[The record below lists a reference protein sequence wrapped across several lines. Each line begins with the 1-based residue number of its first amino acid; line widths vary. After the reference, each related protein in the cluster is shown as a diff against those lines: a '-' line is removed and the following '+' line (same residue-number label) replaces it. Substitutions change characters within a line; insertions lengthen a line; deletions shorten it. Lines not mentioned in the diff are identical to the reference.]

1 MAKEEKKSIIED
13 ALTDYNQIQ
22 EAAEANAAKK
32 LADKFPNH
40 FRNLLKEELNKTSE
54 KEPYKKVDTKES
66 TKLDESENANK
77 ESVMKE
83 QQKEAKKAVN
93 EERDKDF
100 MGDVESDTPNK
111 EEPKDGDAYTD
122 KITTKQETLANDTT
136 LKEEFDVTDL
146 DIDGAGAAIDG
157 AGAEDDIVSMD
168 DIEAEISEMEQL
180 KEDLDESKDSPFD
193 QLVSMRDKLN
203 EMIGGMDEQK
213 NQGGKQ
219 SIPGREKGG
228 PTTQMIDEE
237 DAIAE
242 EEVAEQKKHG
252 GKQNYTGREK
262 GGPTT
267 QMIDEEMPVDAD
279 INAVMSEAEL
289 DEAMGIAHS
298 SSKQVAGDHLPGK
311 DFAKG
316 RHKRVGSVNNPQNE
330 SAQKKIDAL
339 ISDNKKFAKKINE
352 SKKYKATVDKLLES
366 YKTALGKYRTQ
377 LNEMAIF
384 NTNLANVNNLLVN
397 ESLALTQED
406 KVKIINEFKEI
417 ASIGDSKKKYDGVL
431 TEMES
436 SKKTITESV
445 EEKVTDSV
453 AASSK
458 QRLGEVEEKTAY
470 ENDVHINKIKS
481 LMEYV
486 ERKDK
491 KIIK

>member
-13 ALTDYNQIQ
+13 ALTDYKLIQ

-32 LADKFPNH
+32 LASKFPNQ
-40 FRNLLKEELNKTSE
+40 FQNLLKEELNKNTSG
-54 KEPYKKVDTKES
+54 KEPYKKVEGKES
-66 TKLDESENANK
+66 TKLDESEKSNK
-77 ESVMKE
+77 ESVMK
-83 QQKEAKKAVN
+83 QQKKEAKKAVN

-100 MGDVESDTPNK
+100 MGDVEGDTPNINTPLP
-111 EEPKDGDAYTD
+111 EDGDTYTD
-122 KITTKQETLANDTT
+122 KITTKQDTLANDTT

-146 DIDGAGAAIDG
+146 EMDDAGAAIDG
-157 AGAEDDIVSMD
+157 AGADDDIVSME

-180 KEDLDESKDSPFD
+180 KGELEEGKDSPFD

-228 PTTQMIDEE
+228 PTTSMIDEE
-237 DAIAE
+237 AE
-242 EEVAEQKKHG
+242 LEEQKNHG

-267 QMIDEEMPVDAD
+267 QMIDEVEVEDAD
-279 INAVMSEAEL
+279 IEAVMSEAEL
-289 DEAMGIAHS
+289 DEAMGMAHS

-311 DFAKG
+311 EFAPH

-330 SAQKKIDAL
+330 GVSKKLTAL
-339 ISDNKKFAKKINE
+339 LEENKKFAKKINE

-397 ESLALTQED
+397 EDLALTQED
-406 KVKIINEFKEI
+406 KVKIINEFKEVG
-417 ASIGDSKKKYDGVL
+417 SIGDSKKKYDGIL
-431 TEMES
+431 NEMTQ
-436 SKKTITESV
+436 SKKTLTESV
-445 EEKVTDSV
+445 EAKVTDSV
-453 AASSK
+453 ASSSK

-470 ENDVHINKIKS
+470 ENDSHINKIKS
-481 LMEYV
+481 LIEYV

>member
-13 ALTDYNQIQ
+13 ALTDYKQIQ
-22 EAAEANAAKK
+22 EAAEATAAKK
-32 LADKFPNH
+32 LAGKFPNQ
-40 FRNLLKEELNKTSE
+40 FQNLLKEELNKNTSD
-54 KEPYKKVDTKES
+54 KEPYKKVEDKES

-77 ESVMKE
+77 ESVMK
-83 QQKEAKKAVN
+83 QQKKKEAKPAVN

-100 MGDVESDTPNK
+100 MGAVEGDTPNINTPLP
-111 EEPKDGDAYTD
+111 EDGDTFTD
-122 KITTKQETLANDTT
+122 KITTKKETIANDTT

-146 DIDGAGAAIDG
+146 EMGDAGAAIDG
-157 AGAEDDIVSMD
+157 AGADDDIVSME
-168 DIEAEISEMEQL
+168 DIEAEISEMEQI
-180 KEDLDESKDSPFD
+180 KTDLEESKDSPFD
-193 QLVSMRDKLN
+193 QLVTMRDKLN

-237 DAIAE
+237 E
-242 EEVAEQKKHG
+242 LEEQKNHG
-252 GKQNYTGREK
+252 GKQNYKGREK

-267 QMIDEEMPVDAD
+267 QMIDEEMPLAD
-279 INAVMSEAEL
+279 SDIDDVMGDEEL
-289 DEAMGIAHS
+289 DEAMGMAHS

-311 DFAKG
+311 DFAPQ
-316 RHKRVGSVNNPQNE
+316 RHKRVGSFNNE
-330 SAQKKIDAL
+330 SAQKKIGSL
-339 ISDNKKFAKKINE
+339 IDENKKFAKKINE
-352 SKKYKATVDKLLES
+352 SKKYKATVDQLLES

-397 ESLALTQED
+397 EELALTQED
-406 KVKIINEFKEI
+406 KVKIIKEFKEVD
-417 ASIGDSKKKYDGVL
+417 SIGGSKEKYDGIL
-431 TEMES
+431 SEMVQA
-436 SKKTITESV
+436 KKTLTESV
-445 EEKVTDSV
+445 EDKVTDSV
-453 AASSK
+453 ASSSK

-470 ENDVHINKIKS
+470 ENDSHINKIKS